1 MSKRKVDKVIEAHG
15 KEDTTQPTRLEQV
28 WGYNELSKYGTLEAD
43 VYQRSL
49 DEMNRT
55 DLEAHARKV
64 GVIVLESTA
73 RLKGELVKAFD
84 NYVFYL
90 RKPAPKA
97 PSATGKISDDV
108 RRILAEGR

>member
-1 MSKRKVDKVIEAHG
+1 MSKRKEKVIEAHG
-15 KEDTTQPTRLEQV
+15 KEDSTQPTMLEQV
-28 WGYNELSKYGTLEAD
+28 WGYNELSKYGTVD
-43 VYQRSL
+43 VNAYRQNI

-64 GVIVLESTA
+64 GVIVVESTA
-73 RLKGELVKAFD
+73 RLKGELVKAFE
-84 NYVFYL
+84 NYIFYL

-97 PSATGKISDDV
+97 PTANGKVGEDV